1 LTIAFLIF
9 VRAMSRE
16 LSLDFA
22 IYPVRIGKNVAES
35 ATMIVMTIMIS
46 TRVNPFLDMGWGLVG
61 KENWG
66 PGTEGLE
73 LKNFYSLLR
82 KWED

>member
-1 LTIAFLIF
+1 M
-9 VRAMSRE
+9 RRE

-66 PGTEGLE
+66 LGTEGLE

-82 KWED
+82 KWEN